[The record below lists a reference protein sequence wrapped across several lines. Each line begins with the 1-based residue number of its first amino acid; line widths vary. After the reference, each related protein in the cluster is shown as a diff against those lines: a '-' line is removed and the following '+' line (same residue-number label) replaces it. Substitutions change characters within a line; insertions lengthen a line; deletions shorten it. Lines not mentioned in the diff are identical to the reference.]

1 MNICL
6 ASQLLHCI
14 LAWLKHCIEQHPG
27 QDCNFPL
34 IIHNL
39 HVFRGFESSK
49 EQYELKKHLK
59 DFQEGCILQ
68 QESGY
73 WMTMMRLNKAT
84 TQQ

>member
-1 MNICL
+1 MFF
-6 ASQLLHCI
+6 
-14 LAWLKHCIEQHPG
+14 G
-27 QDCNFPL
+27 
-34 IIHNL
+34 
-39 HVFRGFESSK
+39 GFESSK

-84 TQQ
+84 TLQ